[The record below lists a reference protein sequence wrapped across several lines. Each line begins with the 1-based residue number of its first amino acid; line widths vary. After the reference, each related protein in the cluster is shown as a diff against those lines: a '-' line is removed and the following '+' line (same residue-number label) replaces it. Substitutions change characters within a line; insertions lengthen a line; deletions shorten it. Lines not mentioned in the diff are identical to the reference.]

1 MTQQE
6 VINVLGQVEHPSISY
21 SLIKLGIVTDV
32 KLVDNKV
39 TVFFAFPFPNIPIGE
54 ALVNSMA
61 EPVESMGLDFDYDI
75 RIMTDDERR
84 MFLKLET
91 EAWKG

>member
-6 VINVLGQVEHPSISY
+6 VIKTLEKVEHPSISY

-32 KLVDNKV
+32 KLVENKV
-39 TVFFAFPFPNIPIGE
+39 TIYFAFPFPNIPIGE

-61 EPVESMGLDFDYDI
+61 DPVEAMGLDFEYDI